1 MIYLVFDMVA
11 QDQPDQDVPRRLHGG
26 AADSFTICPW
36 LARKKTPTAA
46 RGQVWS
52 PVRELLPTLEMT
64 QDMKRI
70 EPFGPRLHLMLI
82 VSALLL
88 SSCGDSDEPRGSTS
102 DERSG
107 ATLTNEDIDACALVT
122 TAEAA
127 GALGVASAE
136 ADRPSEANMERRSQS
151 YSGGEDTVIRLRTCR
166 FTGERDRTVAVL
178 TVMVRQSSD
187 PIESRIGFEGM
198 RETYAESVGVTDM
211 PGLGEQAFWMDGFA
225 GLHVLHGGLQL
236 SISGDIEAGDAR
248 DLAARA
254 LERLR

>member
-1 MIYLVFDMVA
+1 
-11 QDQPDQDVPRRLHGG
+11 
-26 AADSFTICPW
+26 
-36 LARKKTPTAA
+36 
-46 RGQVWS
+46 
-52 PVRELLPTLEMT
+52 
-64 QDMKRI
+64 MKRL
-70 EPFGPRLHLMLI
+70 ELCGPRLHLMVI

-88 SSCGDSDEPRGSTS
+88 SSCGDSDEPRGSAS
-102 DERSG
+102 DAGSG
-107 ATLTNEDIDACALVT
+107 APLTSEDIDACALVT

-127 GALGVASAE
+127 GALGVATAE
-136 ADRPSEANMERRSQS
+136 ADRPSEANTERRSQS

-166 FTGERDRTVAVL
+166 FTGERDLTVAVL

-187 PIESRIGFEGM
+187 PIESRIGFEGL

-211 PGLGEQAFWMDGFA
+211 PGLGERAFWMDEFA
-225 GLHVLHGGLQL
+225 RGLHVLHRGLQL